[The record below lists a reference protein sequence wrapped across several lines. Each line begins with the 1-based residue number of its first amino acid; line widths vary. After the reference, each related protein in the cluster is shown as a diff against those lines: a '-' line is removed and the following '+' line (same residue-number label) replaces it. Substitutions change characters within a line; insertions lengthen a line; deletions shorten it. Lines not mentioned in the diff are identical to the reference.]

1 MPAWPSTPIFDA
13 MESSA
18 MNWFSK
24 FLGGGSNAA
33 AEPWP
38 EGALIVDVRSPGEY
52 LSGHVEGALNLPL
65 SELAVLAPQHLPD
78 KDQALVL
85 YCQSGM
91 RSGSAQQWLRASGYR
106 SLFNGRSP
114 GAVALRLHRPIVRA

>member
-1 MPAWPSTPIFDA
+1 

-24 FLGGGSNAA
+24 FLGAGGSAA

-52 LSGHVEGALNLPL
+52 QAGHVEGALNLPL
-65 SELAVLAPQHLPD
+65 NDLPRLAGEHLPD
-78 KDQALVL
+78 KAQPLVL

-91 RSGSAQQWLRASGYR
+91 RSESAMQYLQSCGYTQ
-106 SLFNGRSP
+106 LVNGRSP
-114 GAVALRLHRPIVRA
+114 GAVALRLHSAIVRG